1 MPHVSW
7 MIERLNSETRAHH
20 ANADSHF
27 DVLFADDV
35 STAHYIV
42 YLTRT
47 YGFEAALEAML
58 STTPNLG
65 LMIDLHERAKSTY
78 LAQDMLA
85 LGLRPHAIAHL
96 PQCLTIPELRGAAE
110 ALGWMYVVE
119 RMTLAHSVVRRHL
132 LTKLPREMHYASSYF
147 QCYTGVVGARWR
159 EFGAKLDDIAS
170 QMAIADRIVAAAH
183 VAFECQHE
191 WVGREARYA
200 QLHAI

>member
-7 MIERLNSETRAHH
+7 MVERLTTETRAHQ
-20 ANADSHF
+20 ANADSLF
-27 DVLFADDV
+27 DLLFADDV
-35 STAHYIV
+35 STAHYLV
-42 YLTRT
+42 FLRRT

-65 LMIDLHERAKSTY
+65 LMIDMHERAKGTY

-85 LGLRPHAIAHL
+85 LGLRPNAIARL
-96 PQCLTIPELRGAAE
+96 PQCMAIPEFRGAAE

-119 RMTLAHSVVRRHL
+119 RTTLASSVVRRHL
-132 LTKLPREMHYASSYF
+132 LTRLPREMHYASSYF

-170 QMAIADRIVAAAH
+170 QMAIADRIVAGAQM
-183 VAFECQHE
+183 AFACQHE
-191 WVGREARYA
+191 WAGREARYA
-200 QLHAI
+200 QVHAI